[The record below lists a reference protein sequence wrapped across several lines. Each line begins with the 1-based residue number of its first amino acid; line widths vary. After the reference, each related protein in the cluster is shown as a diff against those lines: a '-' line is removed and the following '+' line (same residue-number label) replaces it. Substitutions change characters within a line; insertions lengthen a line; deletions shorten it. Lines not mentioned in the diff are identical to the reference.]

1 MVDTVT
7 TTMGND
13 NDDWEVAVDT
23 GEFDKRLEQQEQ
35 DRAVKQESISS
46 TINNDDNRNSSN
58 NNLMNSNKPIRIL
71 KRPTSQI
78 QLPVTNDIIN
88 SNTTSTTI
96 VSNNTNNNNNSPFS
110 NNISSSTTV
119 PTITIIP
126 RNQNKDSINSSQTI
140 NSSNSLSSQSTKPPI
155 KTYEQRELEYRL
167 ARLRIMGEEESSTK
181 DDDDDINNNNNPT
194 SDSTTITSDEPTKT
208 TLPSTTSL
216 TSTKTSVSSLQSHS
230 TPGSYASNL
239 YNLNNTSSNTGLIH
253 FNPNTNSTGPFSQQQ
268 YRGAYSP
275 VYPQMPLASSVRY
288 PTATFYMPP
297 SSSPNYPI
305 QSSLNSWYH
314 YQQQQQQQQNPY
326 GTTQYGHPQ

>member
-96 VSNNTNNNNNSPFS
+96 VSNNTNNNNNNSPFS

-167 ARLRIMGEEESSTK
+167 ARLRIMGEEESSIK
-181 DDDDDINNNNNPT
+181 DDDDINNNNPT